1 MSWSSS
7 RTVDSYIVFL
17 INCFLYVLYFFGDIF
32 LVEDVLIEEGANVE
46 EPAVTMN
53 LRDVCSLALVERSG
67 IFYGRLEYRRIWGN
81 DCNGVKIVVVWGGG
95 CEKENFDEVGG
106 GGCEK
111 ENFDGVGGGGSNGG
125 TIEVVR
131 GGGIEVVGGGG
142 SERIKFRRVGGGDV
156 VSLDNFG
163 VRRLTLIVEIVFEL
177 GEESL
182 VLLSYSNS
190 IG

>member
-1 MSWSSS
+1 M
-7 RTVDSYIVFL
+7 
-17 INCFLYVLYFFGDIF
+17 IF
-32 LVEDVLIEEGANVE
+32 LEG
-46 EPAVTMN
+46 
-53 LRDVCSLALVERSG
+53 
-67 IFYGRLEYRRIWGN
+67 
-81 DCNGVKIVVVWGGG
+81 DCKVGS
-95 CEKENFDEVGG
+95 KEVVGG
-106 GGCEK
+106 GGCEM

-125 TIEVVR
+125 TIEVVG

-142 SERIKFRRVGGGDV
+142 SEMIKFRRVGGGDV